1 MRWPRLDVVHHPR
14 TDVERLQRT
23 RASAE
28 VKECLQML
36 GVLSED
42 RGSAPA
48 EVRCSALS
56 EDRCGASAEDKS
68 ICGEHRR
75 LAYNGSVVRRLR

>member
-1 MRWPRLDVVHHPR
+1 M
-14 TDVERLQRT
+14 ERLQRT

-28 VKECLQML
+28 VNEFLQML

-48 EVRCSALS
+48 EVRGSALS

-68 ICGEHRR
+68 ICGGQGVPADVRCI
-75 LAYNGSVVRRLR
+75 VRR

>member
-1 MRWPRLDVVHHPR
+1 VHHPR

-28 VKECLQML
+28 LTERLQML

-48 EVRCSALS
+48 EVRWSVPS
-56 EDRCGASAEDKS
+56 EDRGGATAEDMS
-68 ICGEHRR
+68 ICGELRP
-75 LAYNGSVVRRLR
+75 LADDGSVVRR

>member
-1 MRWPRLDVVHHPR
+1 MRRQSLEVVHHQR
-14 TDVERLQRT
+14 IELEHLQRT

-75 LAYNGSVVRRLR
+75 LADNGSVVRRLR

>member
-1 MRWPRLDVVHHPR
+1 M
-14 TDVERLQRT
+14 ERLQRT

-48 EVRCSALS
+48 EFRGSAPS
-56 EDRCGASAEDKS
+56 GDRVGASAEDKS
-68 ICGEHRR
+68 ICGEHRQH
-75 LAYNGSVVRRLR
+75 ADDGSVVRR

>member
-1 MRWPRLDVVHHPR
+1 MHHQR
-14 TDVERLQRT
+14 IELERLQRT

-68 ICGEHRR
+68 ICGELRP
-75 LAYNGSVVRRLR
+75 LADDGSVVRS

>member
-1 MRWPRLDVVHHPR
+1 MRWQRLDVVHHPR

-28 VKECLQML
+28 NRDRLQMMGAWL
-36 GVLSED
+36 ED

-48 EVRCSALS
+48 EVRDRVTS
-56 EDRCGASAEDKS
+56 EDRGGESAVDGSTCHQQGAPGED
-68 ICGEHRR
+68 RR
-75 LAYNGSVVRRLR
+75 AFRRHS